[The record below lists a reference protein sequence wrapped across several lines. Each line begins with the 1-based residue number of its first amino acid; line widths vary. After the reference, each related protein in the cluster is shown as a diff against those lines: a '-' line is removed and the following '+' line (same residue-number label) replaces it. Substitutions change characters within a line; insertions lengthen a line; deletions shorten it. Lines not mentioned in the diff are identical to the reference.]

1 MAQQD
6 YSENQQKIISRYYSN
21 LDTLMLQKLQAM
33 VSELY
38 LAESDKKKDRLW
50 KRVRQAMENLKVPSP
65 ILEHI
70 MSTRDVE
77 VLAKNLQ
84 DWLKHAGGKR

>member
-1 MAQQD
+1 MAQRD
-6 YSENQQKIISRYYSN
+6 YSDYQQKIISKYYSH
-21 LDTLMLQKLQAM
+21 LDSLMLQKLQAL

-38 LAESDKKKDRLW
+38 LADTDAKKDRLW
-50 KRVRQAMENLKVPSP
+50 ERVHKAMVNLKIPLP
-65 ILEHI
+65 IMEHI

-84 DWLKHAGGKR
+84 DWLTHAGKKS

>member
-1 MAQQD
+1 MAQRD
-6 YSENQQKIISRYYSN
+6 YSEYQQKIISKYYSH
-21 LDTLMLQKLQAM
+21 LDSLMLQKLQAL

-38 LAESDKKKDRLW
+38 LADTDAKKDRLW
-50 KRVRQAMENLKVPSP
+50 KRVQKAMENLEIPSP

-84 DWLKHAGGKR
+84 DWLKYAGRQS

>member
-21 LDTLMLQKLQAM
+21 LDTLMLQKLQVL

-50 KRVRQAMENLKVPSP
+50 KRVRQAMENLKIPSP

>member
-1 MAQQD
+1 MAQRD
-6 YSENQQKIISRYYSN
+6 YSEHQQRIISRYYSS
-21 LDTLMLQKLQAM
+21 LDTLMLQKLQAL

-50 KRVRQAMENLKVPSP
+50 KRVQQAMENLKVPSP
-65 ILEHI
+65 IAEHI
-70 MSTRDVE
+70 MGTRQVE

-84 DWLKHAGGKR
+84 DWLKQAGEKH

>member
-1 MAQQD
+1 MAQRD
-6 YSENQQKIISRYYSN
+6 YSEHQQKIISRYYSN
-21 LDTLMLQKLQAM
+21 LDTLMLQKLQTL

-50 KRVRQAMENLKVPSP
+50 KRVQQAIENLKVPVP
-65 ILEHI
+65 IAEHI
-70 MSTRDVE
+70 MATRDVE

-84 DWLKHAGGKR
+84 DWLKQAGEKH

>member
-1 MAQQD
+1 MAQRD
-6 YSENQQKIISRYYSN
+6 YSEHQHSIISKYYSH
-21 LDTLMLQKLQAM
+21 LDSLMLQKLQAL

-38 LAESDKKKDRLW
+38 LADTDAKRDRLW
-50 KRVRQAMENLKVPSP
+50 KRVYKAMVNLKIPSP
-65 ILEHI
+65 TVDHI

-84 DWLKHAGGKR
+84 DWLTYAGKKS

>member
-1 MAQQD
+1 MAQRD
-6 YSENQQKIISRYYSN
+6 YSEYQQKIISKYYSN
-21 LDTLMLQKLQAM
+21 LDILMLQKLQAL

-38 LAESDKKKDRLW
+38 LADSDTKKDRLW
-50 KRVRQAMENLKVPSP
+50 KRVQKAMENLNIPSP
-65 ILEHI
+65 IMEHI

-84 DWLKHAGGKR
+84 DWLKHAGGKH

>member
-1 MAQQD
+1 MAQRD
-6 YSENQQKIISRYYSN
+6 YSEHQQKIIHKYYSN
-21 LDTLMLQKLQAM
+21 LDTLMLEKLQSL

-38 LAESDKKKDRLW
+38 LADSDKKKDRLW
-50 KRVRQAMENLKVPSP
+50 QRVEQAMTNLKIPAP

-70 MSTRDVE
+70 MHTRDVE

-84 DWLKHAGGKR
+84 EWLGQTGGKR

>member
-1 MAQQD
+1 MAQRD
-6 YSENQQKIISRYYSN
+6 RSEYQEKIISKYYSH
-21 LDTLMLQKLQAM
+21 LDTIMLQKLQVL

-38 LAESDKKKDRLW
+38 LTDSDKKKDRLW
-50 KRVRQAMENLKVPSP
+50 KRVEQAMENLKIPSP
-65 ILEHI
+65 IAEHI

-84 DWLKHAGGKR
+84 DWLKHAGPKR

>member
-1 MAQQD
+1 MAQRD
-6 YSENQQKIISRYYSN
+6 YSEHQQKIISRYYSN
-21 LDTLMLQKLQAM
+21 LDTLMLQKVQAL

-50 KRVRQAMENLKVPSP
+50 KRVQQAMENLKIPSP
-65 ILEHI
+65 IAEHI
-70 MSTRDVE
+70 MGTRDVE

>member
-1 MAQQD
+1 MAQRD
-6 YSENQQKIISRYYSN
+6 YSEHQQKIISRYYSN
-21 LDTLMLQKLQAM
+21 LDTLMLQKLQAL

-50 KRVRQAMENLKVPSP
+50 KQVQQAMENLEVPSP
-65 ILEHI
+65 IAEHI
-70 MSTRDVE
+70 IGKRDVE

-84 DWLKHAGGKR
+84 DWLKQAGEKH